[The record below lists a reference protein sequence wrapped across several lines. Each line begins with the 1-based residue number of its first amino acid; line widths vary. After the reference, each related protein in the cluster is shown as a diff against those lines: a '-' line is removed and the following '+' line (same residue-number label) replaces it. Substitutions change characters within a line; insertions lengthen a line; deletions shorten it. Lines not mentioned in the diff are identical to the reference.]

1 MTGVRVG
8 FGRVEITPPIGV
20 ELAGYGPFLR
30 RRSTAVR
37 SPLWARAV
45 AVDGGDGKW
54 IFVSC
59 DLLGM
64 SEPLVADVMRL
75 VERSTGFAADEVFV
89 HATHT
94 HSGPAT
100 VPEFIGWG
108 APDELYLAQL
118 PGRIAAACQRAAR
131 DLAPAEIELGSAAL
145 SGFTYD
151 RMRTTPAPDHHMGL
165 AGKWRPTQPSPELDE
180 VEVAVVRR
188 VGAITGYLVTYACH
202 PVVCGEQ
209 TIEIHG
215 DYPAVAL
222 TLLEAAHP
230 NTFGVFLQGAM
241 GDLNPTFAHGPAEL
255 SYTATDVYGRRL
267 ADAVERAIG
276 ATTPCRATPVWSA
289 TENLDGNLA
298 PFESSSL
305 TAALEA
311 AEATLDAAP
320 MDTLDEGEA
329 LAGVMVVSLRR
340 TLALLREGCPVERP
354 VRVASLAAGD
364 FRLVGANLELFHD
377 IKSRVR
383 EEAAPVRPWVV
394 SLVGGYLGY
403 APTPDA
409 YTSPAPRYPAY
420 EVPHY
425 ICHLPF
431 TPQISDRIVT
441 AMATHGESP
450 RPTRPTTGGPD
461 R

>member
-1 MTGVRVG
+1 MASVRVG
-8 FGRVEITPPIGV
+8 FGRTEITPPVGV

-45 AVDGGDGKW
+45 AVDDGDGQW
-54 IFVSC
+54 VLVSC
-59 DLLGM
+59 DLLGI
-64 SEPLVADVMRL
+64 SEPLVADVTRL
-75 VERSTGFAADEVFV
+75 VERSTGFAADEIFV

-118 PGRIAAACQRAAR
+118 PGRIAGACQRAAR
-131 DLAPAEIELGSAAL
+131 DLAPAEFELGSAVL
-145 SGFTYD
+145 PGFTYD
-151 RMRTTPAPDHHMGL
+151 RMRTRSAPDNCAGL
-165 AGKWRPTQPSPELDE
+165 AGEWRPAQPTPHIDE

-188 VGAITGYLVTYACH
+188 GGAVAGYLVTYGCH

-289 TENLDGNLA
+289 TVSLDGNLA
-298 PFESSSL
+298 SFEESSL
-305 TAALEA
+305 AAELEA

-320 MDTLDEGEA
+320 MNTLDEGEA
-329 LAGVMVVSLRR
+329 LAGVLVVSLRR
-340 TLALLREGCPVERP
+340 TLALLRERCPVERP
-354 VRVASLAAGD
+354 VRIASLAAGD

-377 IKSRVR
+377 IKRRVR
-383 EEAAPVRPWVV
+383 EEVAPLRPWVV

-409 YTSPAPRYPAY
+409 FTSPAPRYPAY
-420 EVPHY
+420 EVPRY

-431 TPQISDRIVT
+431 TPQISERIVA
-441 AMATHGESP
+441 AMAAHGELP
-450 RPTRPTTGGPD
+450 RPTRSTTGGPD
-461 R
+461 